1 MTIHVRN
8 YSTGGMSPDLRA
20 AVREVPGGVE
30 LSVFCQPKAARSALI
45 GMHSGALKAKV
56 KAPAVEGKANRALL
70 DLLAGAL
77 GVPRSRL
84 TLVSGEQS
92 RNKRIRVEGVDAES
106 ALAAIL
112 GALDP
117 LVEGARKARQG
128 GPTEAQKFRP
138 DDLDGNGV

>member
-1 MTIHVRN
+1 
-8 YSTGGMSPDLRA
+8 MSHDLRA
-20 AVREVPGGVE
+20 AVQDVPGGVE

-45 GMHSGALKAKV
+45 GMHGGALKAKV
-56 KAPAVEGKANRALL
+56 KAPPVEGRANRALL

-77 GVPRSRL
+77 SVPRGRV

-92 RNKRIRVEGVDAES
+92 RNKRVRVDGVDAES

-112 GALDP
+112 VALDP
-117 LVEGARKARQG
+117 LAEGSRNARQVD
-128 GPTEAQKFRP
+128 PKFRP